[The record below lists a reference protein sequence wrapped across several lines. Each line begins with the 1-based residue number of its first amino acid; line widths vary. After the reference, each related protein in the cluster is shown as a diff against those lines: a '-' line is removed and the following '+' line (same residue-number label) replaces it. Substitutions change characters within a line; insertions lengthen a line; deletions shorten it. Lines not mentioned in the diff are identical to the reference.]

1 MTAEARPRT
10 AWEATDLGLA
20 MARHW
25 SGPVYRA
32 WFALALP
39 VFGLLHL
46 VCWGRWWLVPWLLW
60 WLKPLLDRPV
70 LYVLSHALFDELPTR
85 RQFWRALPGL
95 LRRQALASLTWRRL
109 DPARSFRLPVTQLEG
124 LTGPARQRRL
134 RDLSQLEQGAAVWLT
149 LVCVHFEIGMNLAL
163 IALVWMLIPD
173 NVDLAWYRLLAWS
186 DAAPWG
192 QLWLNGVALGGMS
205 LIEPFYVAGGFAL
218 YLNRRTWLEAWDL
231 ELGFRRLAAR
241 LRPGAGVAALILTL
255 IAIGGVSS
263 TPVIAAET
271 KAETEIKAETETE
284 TAQISRCERQRQR
297 LEELRRADDPVR
309 RALAE
314 TLNDPQLQ
322 TCKVQ
327 QRWRWRERNE
337 ARQSQQESAET
348 PFGQWFAATMET
360 LLWVTLGGF
369 GAVALWWL
377 WRHRGLGVASRRR
390 RLQPGGAT
398 ARSGQEERIA
408 APAADVG
415 SLAWRLW
422 QAGHRREA
430 LRALYRGSLAGLA
443 TRHGLPVSAS
453 ATEEECLRLA
463 TARLPE
469 GALLDFFQ
477 RITHTWQAAAYAH
490 RPPEDAAAEALCR
503 EWPRHFAAIPA
514 AAIAGSGNGASRP

>member
-1 MTAEARPRT
+1 MTAEARPRN

-46 VCWGRWWLVPWLLW
+46 LCWGHWGLVPWLLW

-70 LYVLSHALFDELPTR
+70 LYVLSHALFDELPSR

-95 LRRQALASLTWRRL
+95 LRRQALAALTWRRL

-124 LTGPARQRRL
+124 LAGPARQRRL

-149 LVCVHFEIGMNLAL
+149 LVCVHFEFGMNLAL
-163 IALVWMLIPD
+163 VTLVWMLIPD
-173 NVDLAWYRLLAWS
+173 SVDLNGYELLEWANT
-186 DAAPWG
+186 APWG
-192 QLWLNGVALGGMS
+192 QFWLNSVMLGGMS

-241 LRPGAGVAALILTL
+241 LQPGTGVTALVLIL
-255 IAIGGVSS
+255 IAMSLVGPI
-263 TPVIAAET
+263 PVMAADADT
-271 KAETEIKAETETE
+271 VQAL
-284 TAQISRCERQRQR
+284 RCEQHRQR
-297 LEELRRADDPVR
+297 LEALRQADDPVQQ
-309 RALAE
+309 ALAE
-314 TLNDPQLQ
+314 ALSDPQLQ
-322 TCKVQ
+322 TCQVQ
-327 QRWRWRERNE
+327 QRWRWREPHQAE
-337 ARQSQQESAET
+337 QSQAESAE
-348 PFGQWFAATMET
+348 PLFGQWFATVTEMV
-360 LLWVTLGGF
+360 LWATLGGL
-369 GAVALWWL
+369 GVVMLWWV
-377 WRHRGLGVASRRR
+377 WQRRGLGVISRRR
-390 RLQPGGAT
+390 RGQPGGAVVRGGL
-398 ARSGQEERIA
+398 AERIA
-408 APAADVG
+408 PPAADLG

-422 QAGHRREA
+422 QTGHRREA

-443 TRHGLPVSAS
+443 TRHGLPVSIS
-453 ATEEECLRLA
+453 ATEEECLRLV

-469 GALLDFFQ
+469 GALLDFF
-477 RITHTWQAAAYAH
+477 RRTTRTWQAAAYAH

-503 EWPRHFAAIPA
+503 EWPRHFTPLPTASGVSSG
-514 AAIAGSGNGASRP
+514 AGADQL